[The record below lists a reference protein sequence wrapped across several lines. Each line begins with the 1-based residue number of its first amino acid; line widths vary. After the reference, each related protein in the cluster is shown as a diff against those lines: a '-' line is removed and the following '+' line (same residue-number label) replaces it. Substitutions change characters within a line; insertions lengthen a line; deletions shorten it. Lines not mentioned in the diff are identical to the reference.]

1 MGVGSVSGDN
11 RPGHV
16 SEDLAAETRDR
27 EYAAKQAASFIQVT
41 NLDIDP
47 AVFVQLAT
55 TADQEALAKL
65 INMLQSLYRNTQ
77 QSLEDDQNHED
88 ASREAFEQLKASLES
103 DNEKLAQ
110 NIAQQ
115 DENRQAYEAEIAR
128 LIAKIAAEKDLLA
141 QKEKTLAATIKERAD
156 KKAQYESDKAERN
169 EEKTVIKRLQEI
181 IQKRLA
187 NMSAFLRGH
196 VNDH

>member
-103 DNEKLAQ
+103 DKKLAQ

-128 LIAKIAAEKDLLA
+128 LIPKIDADKDLLA

-187 NMSAFLRGH
+187 NISAFLRGH